1 MKNSSYSF
9 KAIGVL
15 RGGGEFPQQA
25 PRQGVYARNEGYI
38 ELFPH
43 CNYEQALEDLGG
55 FERIWLLFVFD
66 RNVNWKPKVLPP
78 YGIDRK
84 VGTFASRS
92 PYRPNPVGLSAVEL
106 VKIEG
111 LKVYIR
117 NFDLLDG
124 TPILD
129 IKPYIPEVDFT
140 VEIVASTDG
149 VTKKDAEG
157 KLSHF
162 TTAYDSEAGT
172 GNRFGHTVSD
182 CYAIGILRSTSWI
195 TEHTTSTDDLGHR
208 FFFTGMNYD
217 QHTTAFSDKAVA
229 GVGLSEEHVALGLPV
244 GTVSTMTLVLDRA
257 DDILPRISRSTTA
270 SLQRRIFSKRLR

>member
-1 MKNSSYSF
+1 MENSSYNF
-9 KAIGVL
+9 KAIGVI

-43 CNYEQALEDLGG
+43 CNYQQALEDLED

-92 PYRPNPVGLSAVEL
+92 PYRPNPIGLSAVEL

-117 NFDLLDG
+117 NFDLLEG
-124 TPILD
+124 TPVLD
-129 IKPYIPEVDFT
+129 IKPYIPEVDSFPGSKAGWRDL
-140 VEIVASTDG
+140 VPPVPE
-149 VTKKDAEG
+149 
-157 KLSHF
+157 LSIMP
-162 TTAYDSEAGT
+162 EA
-172 GNRFGHTVSD
+172 
-182 CYAIGILRSTSWI
+182 AIQLAHLRSCGGPDLEDVARIQLTLQSGNPERQRI
-195 TEHTTSTDDLGHR
+195 TGVPGEKQILAYRTWR
-208 FFFTGMNYD
+208 I
-217 QHTTAFSDKAVA
+217 AFIRQENVVKVMEIFSGYTPDELADPSDPYLDKAI
-229 GVGLSEEHVALGLPV
+229 H
-244 GTVSTMTLVLDRA
+244 
-257 DDILPRISRSTTA
+257 RSF
-270 SLQRRIFSKRLR
+270 LKR

>member
-1 MKNSSYSF
+1 MENSSYNF
-9 KAIGVL
+9 KAIGVI

-43 CNYEQALEDLGG
+43 CNYQQALEDLGG

-92 PYRPNPVGLSAVEL
+92 PYRPNPIGLSAVEL

-117 NFDLLDG
+117 NFDLLEG
-124 TPILD
+124 TPVLD
-129 IKPYIPEVDFT
+129 IKPYIPEVDSFPGSKAGWRDL
-140 VEIVASTDG
+140 VPPVPE
-149 VTKKDAEG
+149 
-157 KLSHF
+157 LSIMP
-162 TTAYDSEAGT
+162 EA
-172 GNRFGHTVSD
+172 
-182 CYAIGILRSTSWI
+182 AIQLLHLRSCGGPDLEDVARIQLTLQSGNPERQRI
-195 TEHTTSTDDLGHR
+195 TGVPGEKQILAYRTWR
-208 FFFTGMNYD
+208 I
-217 QHTTAFSDKAVA
+217 AFIRQENVVKVMEIFSGYTPDKLADPADPYLDKAI
-229 GVGLSEEHVALGLPV
+229 H
-244 GTVSTMTLVLDRA
+244 
-257 DDILPRISRSTTA
+257 RSF
-270 SLQRRIFSKRLR
+270 LKI